1 MWILEILTSGCAS
14 SMFLT
19 VAVDCRPKTED
30 QENTNFSSVN
40 TVNFMS
46 QENVVVAM
54 SEDSDDFLSSSTHLL
69 QA

>member
-1 MWILEILTSGCAS
+1 
-14 SMFLT
+14 MFLT